1 MSGSGSSEYS
11 KYLTFSDR
19 DQRWGIYCTCLG
31 WCMVQPGSPYPPEPA
46 QHPLRYLRA
55 WKGGPQAR
63 RILDAEFQ
71 LHYVTRGRGVFYQD
85 SARPNAGPGAQS
97 VSRSWP
103 IETGSVFLL
112 FPGVPHWY
120 APDNDTGWD
129 EHWVGFSGD
138 YPTSL
143 LAQGFLSSRRPV
155 LHLGLYESM
164 IDDFQDLVDI
174 ARGEPP
180 AFQQRLG
187 ALIISLLAQIR
198 SFAKEKKLGSDTED
212 LIRRARFRLVENLH
226 APLDI
231 EAFARELGLDYAS
244 FRKLF
249 KAYTGLSP
257 YQYFLQLKIHRA
269 QHLLQE
275 DALSIKEV
283 AFMLGFDNQYY
294 FSRIFKKKTGCS
306 PSEWQHQRHQ

>member
-1 MSGSGSSEYS
+1 MNGPSQEFS
-11 KYLTFSDR
+11 KYLTFSER
-19 DQRWGIYCTCLG
+19 DQRWGIYCTGLG
-31 WCMVQPGSPYPPEPA
+31 WTMVQPGSPYPPEPA

-55 WKGGPQAR
+55 WKKGPQAR
-63 RILDAEFQ
+63 RVLDAEFQ
-71 LHYVTRGRGVFYQD
+71 LHYVTRGQGVFYQGV
-85 SARPNAGPGAQS
+85 SKSWRIGA
-97 VSRSWP
+97 
-103 IETGSVFLL
+103 GSVFLL

-120 APDNDTGWD
+120 SPDKEIGWD
-129 EHWVGFSGD
+129 EHWVGFSGE
-138 YPTSL
+138 YPMSL
-143 LAQGFLSSRRPV
+143 MERGFLTPRRPV
-155 LHLGLYESM
+155 LHVGLYESL

-174 ARGEPP
+174 GRSEPP

-187 ALIISLLAQIR
+187 ALVVTLLAQIR
-198 SFAKEKKLGSDTED
+198 SFAKEKKFGSDTEE
-212 LIRRARFRLVENLH
+212 IVRRARFRLVENLH
-226 APLDI
+226 EPLDI
-231 EAFARELGLDYAS
+231 EEFARELGLDYAS

-275 DALSIKEV
+275 DALSVKEV